1 MANDFEIGRVV
12 AVDTAQV
19 TIELNHDLKAL
30 TRTTYEGAQEIGRIN
45 SYVILPVGARR
56 LVAMVTR
63 VVLTEEAEIH
73 ADRTM
78 VTLPAARR
86 VMKATL
92 IGTIDG
98 RSFAQGVSLF
108 PVLDN
113 PVHLATTVDLNLIF
127 DRQANGASGPPD
139 PKKPGFC
146 VRLGDSAVFE
156 GYPIQ
161 IDPDAFFG
169 KHAAV
174 LGSTGSGKSCTIASL
189 IQSILE
195 REEVRRTH
203 FVILDTN
210 GEYRSAFQRRDEDG
224 TWKDIGDRRFLYIP
238 SDPSESARR
247 LVIPYWFLNAEDFVR
262 LFRAHQGVQRPVL
275 LEALRLSRNES
286 STRTP
291 GQILRQELIHE
302 FNRIW
307 SLSAKDEK
315 TSKDV
320 RDLGNGLL
328 ARIREAEFARAW
340 GDLDGFG
347 VRKQHVEQAIETVVS
362 EARKLIE
369 DVKYPKVIPADSRAA
384 IQRAIAPIF
393 EKLTGAKLG
402 AAGEPSGLSA
412 DTPAFFDKLRFRN
425 RHIEQVLRREESGG
439 ARARD
444 FSATMLLRI
453 DRLLADSRFEF
464 LLGPTSGQLPNPEH
478 ALATFLRDTLGL
490 ESCDRPSPAPS
501 GKDIV
506 PERSL
511 PFYDRQRSGSPGHH
525 VVIVDLSLLAAEVLE
540 NVTALIGRL
549 ILEFLQRLGES
560 GGEGARGSLPVV
572 LVLEEAQNYI
582 REPRHGREE
591 SISRVVFERIA
602 REGRKQ
608 GLGLLISS
616 QRPSE
621 LSKTVLSQCSSF
633 VVHRLQNPE
642 DLRYF
647 REIVPGIYG
656 DLLNQLPALAP
667 RTALVLGECV
677 RAPALVRIREARPL
691 PRSRDPRFYE
701 HWVAETPVAV
711 SVEEICARWE
721 GKDTGAGQGTGTPP
735 QGDGSVAPPLRL
747 AGVSS
752 ASQEVASG
760 YDDDDDLSAPH

>member
-1 MANDFEIGRVV
+1 MLSDFEIGRVV

-19 TIELNHDLKAL
+19 TIELNPDLKAL
-30 TRTTYEGAQEIGRIN
+30 TRSTYEGAQEIGRIN

-86 VMKATL
+86 VVKATL

-98 RSFAQGVSLF
+98 RSFTQGVSIF

-113 PVHLATTVDLNLIF
+113 PVHLATVADLNLMF
-127 DRQANGASGPPD
+127 DRPVEIAGAKQD

-146 VRLGDSAVFE
+146 VRVGDSAIFE

-195 REEVRRTH
+195 RDEIRRTR

-210 GEYRSAFQRRDEDG
+210 GEYRSAFASDSNGDN
-224 TWKDIGDRRFLYIP
+224 WKCLYL
-238 SDPSESARR
+238 PSERQSTERV
-247 LVIPYWFLNAEDFVR
+247 VIPYWFLNADDFTR
-262 LFRAHQGVQRPVL
+262 LFRAAPGVQRPVL
-275 LEALRLSRNES
+275 LDAITLARVEAEPSEAWKRLRDDVVHEANAVLAGARSRDARDARVVRQLCDQMLELLDAQS
-286 STRTP
+286 STDAFQGIQDRF
-291 GQILRQELIHE
+291 GVSEANLRAGFEQ
-302 FNRIW
+302 
-307 SLSAKDEK
+307 
-315 TSKDV
+315 V
-320 RDLGNGLL
+320 RDIARERIQNEGQQYERYEPIGAEKRRRIETVLQPLL
-328 ARIREAEFARAW
+328 ARITTQLR
-340 GDLDGFG
+340 GGFTS
-347 VRKQHVEQAIETVVS
+347 ENVV
-362 EARKLIE
+362 
-369 DVKYPKVIPADSRAA
+369 
-384 IQRAIAPIF
+384 
-393 EKLTGAKLG
+393 T
-402 AAGEPSGLSA
+402 A
-412 DTPAFFDKLRFRN
+412 DTPQHFDKSRFRHLYLDEALG
-425 RHIEQVLRREESGG
+425 RQEAAGG
-439 ARARD
+439 RARD
-444 FSATMLLRI
+444 NCATMLLRI
-453 DRLLADSRFEF
+453 YRLLEDARFEF
-464 LLGPTSGQLPNPEH
+464 LFGPRDSQLPNVAH
-478 ALATFLRDTLGL
+478 SLATFLRDVLGL
-490 ESCDRPSPAPS
+490 ASNENSSPPLS
-501 GKDIV
+501 DENTV
-506 PERSL
+506 PRGVL
-511 PFYDRQRSGSPGHH
+511 PFYDRQRARTAGHDI
-525 VVIVDLSLLAAEVLE
+525 VIIDLSLLASEILE

-549 ILEFLQRLGES
+549 ILEFLQRLGEF
-560 GGEGARGSLPVV
+560 GGEKARGSLPVV

-582 REPRHGREE
+582 GQHRPGEEE
-591 SISRVVFERIA
+591 SISRLVFERIA
-602 REGRKQ
+602 REGRKY
-608 GLGLLISS
+608 GLGLVVAS

-647 REIVPGIYG
+647 KEIVPAIFG

-677 RAPALVRIREARPL
+677 RAPALVKIREARPL

-701 HWVAETPVAV
+701 HWIAETEPGVD
-711 SVEEICARWE
+711 VEAICARWE
-721 GKDTGAGQGTGTPP
+721 AKGTSADTIATVGADNSLG
-735 QGDGSVAPPLRL
+735 GDGGDVEPGPSNA
-747 AGVSS
+747 
-752 ASQEVASG
+752 
-760 YDDDDDLSAPH
+760 